1 MATQEAEGLVE
12 RVQRLTDELAE
23 IADPQ
28 AQARAQELIGAVLE
42 LYGEGLARIVGVLE
56 EGGEPAA
63 PVRRAL
69 IEDGVVASL
78 LLIHDLY
85 PVPLHERVS
94 EALDSVRP
102 YMESHG
108 GDVELVSLQDG
119 LLKLRLQ
126 GSCHGCLASAATLE
140 LALKEALE
148 EAAPDLAGLEVE
160 GVVEP
165 QPRPPAPA
173 RLSLPMAGPQAAAGA
188 ALPMV
193 HVAAAGAQAPA
204 PGPMPPVRPGWQPL
218 PAVGAPEAGAMT
230 TVAVAGRQ
238 LVVARVGE
246 RLLAYVDRCGEC
258 GASVADG
265 ELADG
270 VLTCASCRTGFSLPM
285 AGRAF
290 NGGGASLQP
299 VPLLDDEAGGG
310 IRVALEA

>member
-12 RVQRLTDELAE
+12 RVQRLTDELQE
-23 IADPQ
+23 IADPV

-42 LYGEGLARIVGVLE
+42 LYGEGLARIVTVLE
-56 EGGEPAA
+56 DGGEPAA

-85 PVPLHERVS
+85 PVPLHERVT
-94 EALDSVRP
+94 EALASVRP

-119 LLKLRLQ
+119 MLKLRLQ
-126 GSCHGCLASAATLE
+126 GSCNGCLASAATLE

-148 EAAPDLAGLEVE
+148 DAAPDLVGLEVE

-165 QPRPPAPA
+165 QPRPAAPA
-173 RLSLPMAGPQAAAGA
+173 RLSLPMADAAAAPGA

-193 HVAAAGAQAPA
+193 HVTAGVAPA
-204 PGPMPPVRPGWQPL
+204 PPPARPGWQPL
-218 PAVGAPEAGAMT
+218 PAAGELAPGTMT
-230 TVAVAGRQ
+230 TVAVSGRR

-258 GASVADG
+258 GESVAGSD
-265 ELADG
+265 LADG
-270 VLTCASCRTGFSLPM
+270 VLTCSSCRTGFSLPM